1 MTTNTST
8 PLRLKLKVWRQSD
21 ASRKGGLVDYA
32 MDDVS
37 PEMSFLEMMDVLNQ
51 KLIKRGEEPVAFEH
65 DCREGICGS
74 CSMVINGAPH
84 GPETATTTCQLHMR
98 KFRDGD
104 TLVVEPFRARS
115 LPVIKDLVVDRRAL
129 DRIIARGGFISANT
143 GNAPEANATRIPKPD
158 ADAAMD
164 AAQCIGCGA
173 CAAACPNGSINL
185 FVAAKI
191 SHLAKLPQGAA
202 ERSQRAL
209 DMVTQAEEEGFGGCT
224 NIGACSSACPKE
236 ISLETIA
243 RMNRDFLKA
252 SVTTR
257 EDSVTNVRLFAFE

>member
-1 MTTNTST
+1 MTTNSRA
-8 PLRLKLKVWRQSD
+8 PLRLKLKVWRQSEPTQ
-21 ASRKGGLVDYA
+21 KGRLVDYA

-37 PEMSFLEMMDVLNQ
+37 PDMSFLEMMDVLNQ
-51 KLIKRGEEPVAFEH
+51 KLIKKGEEPVAFEH

-84 GPETATTTCQLHMR
+84 GPEKATTTCQLHMR
-98 KFRDGD
+98 KFRNGD
-104 TLVVEPFRARS
+104 TIVVEPFRARS
-115 LPVIKDLVVDRRAL
+115 FPVIKDLVVDRRAL
-129 DRIIARGGFISANT
+129 DRVIARGGFITANT
-143 GNAPEANATRIPKPD
+143 GNAPEANSTRIPKPE

-173 CAAACPNGSINL
+173 CAAACPNGSLNL
-185 FVAAKI
+185 FVAAKMT
-191 SHLAKLPQGAA
+191 HLANLPQGAP

-236 ISLETIA
+236 ISVETIA
-243 RMNRDFLKA
+243 RMNRDYLKA
-252 SVTTR
+252 SVAARGKSDTG
-257 EDSVTNVRLFAFE
+257 EF